1 MNKPTDRSIEVAC
14 TAARNFWNTHGIKKP
29 VQFVAFCLSLLPIPV
44 ISEAGKALDRHLSDK
59 ASAEKS
65 AAIWEAIKK
74 HEPALEKVATLEE
87 SVKLI
92 AQTLEANTP
101 QLREVETFT
110 RGLCEAVP
118 DFQIITENHSYQ
130 ELVHCIVE
138 ADVAQIVARNF
149 SKNRIER
156 TTIEAERTHLHASNN
171 SQNLMHETK
180 FTTKGKGS
188 VGMNVISQQGNIF
201 VGGGAVGFA
210 EGGSLGFGP
219 GGMISFGA
227 PSQMLSGP
235 CPLCGATVQ
244 VEAAQVSRLTHT
256 QCPACKGTSPVQRV

>member
-1 MNKPTDRSIEVAC
+1 MNKPTEQSIEVAC
-14 TAARNFWNTHGIKKP
+14 TEARTFWNTHGIKKP
-29 VQFVAFCLSLLPIPV
+29 VQFAAFCLSLLPIPV
-44 ISEAGKALDRHLSDK
+44 VSAAGKALDRHLGDK
-59 ASAEKS
+59 ASAAKF
-65 AAIWEAIKK
+65 AAIWETINKQNA
-74 HEPALEKVATLEE
+74 ALEKVATLEE
-87 SVKLI
+87 CVKLI

-101 QLREVETFT
+101 LLREVETFT

-118 DFQIITENHSYQ
+118 DFQIVTENHSYQ
-130 ELVHCIVE
+130 EFVHCIVE
-138 ADVAQIVARNF
+138 ADVAQIVTRNF
-149 SKNRIER
+149 SKNKIER
-156 TTIEAERTHLHASNN
+156 TTIEAEQTHLHASNN
-171 SQNLMHETK
+171 SQNLIHETK

-244 VEAAQVSRLTHT
+244 IEAGQVSRITHI
-256 QCPACKGTSPVQRV
+256 QCPTCKGTSPIQRV